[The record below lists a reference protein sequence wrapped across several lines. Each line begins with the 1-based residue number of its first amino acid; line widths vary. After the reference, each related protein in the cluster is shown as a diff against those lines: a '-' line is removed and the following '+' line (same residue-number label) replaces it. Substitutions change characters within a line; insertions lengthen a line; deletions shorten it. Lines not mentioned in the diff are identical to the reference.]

1 MLPLRARATC
11 SQHLHFSFF
20 TRYKHREPNNAVL
33 LSVCR
38 HRCSDSMSGRCD
50 VWTTLEDIIVSVPAQ
65 PVSANPIHLNVAGCH
80 GTCPLLGGLFHDSS
94 LLPLF
99 SACLLRLSFLSFI
112 HQYLPCWRAILHQNR
127 MRAII
132 NLSPTSDDFVKS
144 HLSRS
149 GLTNHQMWGKGL

>member
-1 MLPLRARATC
+1 MLSSCP
-11 SQHLHFSFF
+11 
-20 TRYKHREPNNAVL
+20 
-33 LSVCR
+33 
-38 HRCSDSMSGRCD
+38 CSDSMSGRCD

-65 PVSANPIHLNVAGCH
+65 PVSANPTHLQVAGCH
-80 GTCPLLGGLFHDSS
+80 STCPLLGGLFHDSS

-99 SACLLRLSFLSFI
+99 STCLLRLSFLSFI

-132 NLSPTSDDFVKS
+132 TLSPTSDDFVKS

>member
-1 MLPLRARATC
+1 MLPLWARATC

-20 TRYKHREPNNAVL
+20 TGYKHREPNNAVL

-50 VWTTLEDIIVSVPAQ
+50 VWTTLEDVIVSVPAQ
-65 PVSANPIHLNVAGCH
+65 PVSANPTHLQVAGCH
-80 GTCPLLGGLFHDSS
+80 STCPSLGGLFSSSLVQYMSAKTELFVVYPPISS
-94 LLPLF
+94 LLESHLAPEQN
-99 SACLLRLSFLSFI
+99 ACNHNPFPPHLM
-112 HQYLPCWRAILHQNR
+112 IL
-127 MRAII
+127 
-132 NLSPTSDDFVKS
+132 FVKS